1 MSKLTRTQSGFTL
14 LEALV
19 AIALFGLLLGGVS
32 TLTVHSLQFSESY
45 KNDLKAALFA
55 QEGIELVRAMRDS
68 NKLNGRDWLDG
79 IINSGGIIPC
89 GKLDNGCYVE
99 LNTSDGSVSFRQCTG
114 VGSLNFSNGNSVC
127 HVLDYDS
134 TKKLYYV
141 DTSSTASDT
150 SFKRSILVTKHSDT
164 EILVQVM
171 VTWNTRFGQEKLL
184 VQDTLTDWQ

>member
-1 MSKLTRTQSGFTL
+1 MSKLARTQSGFTL

-55 QEGIELVRAMRDS
+55 QEGIELVRGKRDS
-68 NKLNGRDWLDG
+68 NRLNGRDWLDG
-79 IINSGGIIPC
+79 IINSGGIPC
-89 GKLDNGCYVE
+89 GHKGCYVE

-114 VGSLNFSNGNSVC
+114 MDSLNFSNGNSVC
-127 HVLDYDS
+127 PVLDYDS

-141 DTSSTASDT
+141 DIGSNASDT
-150 SFKRSILVTKHSDT
+150 SFKRSMLVTKYSDT
-164 EILVQVM
+164 AILVQVM